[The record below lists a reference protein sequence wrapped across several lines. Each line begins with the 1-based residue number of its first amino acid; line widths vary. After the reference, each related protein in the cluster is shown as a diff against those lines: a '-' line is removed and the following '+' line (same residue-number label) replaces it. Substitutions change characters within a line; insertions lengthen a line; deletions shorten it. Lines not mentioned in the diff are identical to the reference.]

1 MSVRPSAPPR
11 YRTKVDLAFEGLQQA
26 ILSGRIKPGER
37 LTIAQLSEQLDMSS
51 TPIREAI
58 RLLEADGVITN
69 EPHRGST
76 VTTIAPEEAEELY
89 LIRAPVES
97 LATKLATPRL
107 TDADLGRLDE
117 LHGEMAAAVKATDDE
132 ALTRANA
139 SWHLYIYSA
148 SQATY
153 LPRLILRLWMPVR
166 WGGLWVPERRE
177 QAYREHTA
185 ILEAMRARDAET
197 ASRLM
202 FEHIDGARELIVN
215 HLRDASSVAAS

>member
-1 MSVRPSAPPR
+1 MSVGASSPPR

-26 ILSGRIKPGER
+26 ILTGKIKPGER
-37 LTIAQLSEQLDMSS
+37 LTIAQLSEQLEMSS

-76 VTTIAPEEAEELY
+76 VASITPEEAEELY

-97 LATKLATPRL
+97 LATKLATPLL
-107 TDADLGRLDE
+107 TDADLERLDD
-117 LHGEMAAAVKATDDE
+117 LHGEMAAAVAAGDDE

-185 ILEAMRARDAET
+185 ILEALRARDAET

-202 FEHIDGARELIVN
+202 FEHIDGARDLIVS
-215 HLRDASSVAAS
+215 HLRDASPAAAS